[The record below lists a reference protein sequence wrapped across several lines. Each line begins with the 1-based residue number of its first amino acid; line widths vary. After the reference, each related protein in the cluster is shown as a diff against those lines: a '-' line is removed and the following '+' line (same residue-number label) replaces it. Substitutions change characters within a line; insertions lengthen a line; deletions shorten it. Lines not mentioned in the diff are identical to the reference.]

1 MESDPLDHQEVPVLV
16 CLIVLTR
23 VVCVHARTCV
33 SHRTGTEG
41 TLTFLLIQPVKGNC
55 RTTTSHRPSRTGVT
69 LSHSHMFSQFTFT
82 ALGGS
87 YCPCSES
94 EARKLGQVSQIET
107 TEKRVWRIESCATT
121 AKFTVSTL
129 HSSASSGLLGTW

>member
-1 MESDPLDHQEVPVLV
+1 MESDPLDHQEVPVRA
-16 CLIVLTR
+16 CSPVLTR
-23 VVCVHARTCV
+23 VHV

-41 TLTFLLIQPVKGNC
+41 TPAFLLVQPVKGNC
-55 RTTTSHRPSRTGVT
+55 RVTTSHRPSRTDVT
-69 LSHSHMFSQFTFT
+69 LSHSHMLPQFTLT

-94 EARKLGQVSQIET
+94 EARKLGRVSQIET
-107 TEKRVWRIESCATT
+107 TGKRVWRTEACATT
-121 AKFTVSTL
+121 AKFIVTAL